1 MAPSRV
7 EPFANNWAYLKTEL
21 NWLDQLLMVAIAR
34 QRKETYAINR
44 VAQSHADRVTSHW
57 WKGLIAFEHPPASD
71 SPARSGSLQ
80 HLNQQEEAPQTSLEL
95 PQPYQERLE
104 SRIQRSEH
112 QGIWLGLPM
121 LCRHLQL
128 TPFEK
133 KLVLMCLA
141 VEVNHRY
148 ARIYSYLQSSDGKS
162 LTRSGVPV
170 SDRSF
175 GMDNQAADLPT
186 VDLVLRLLCR
196 NDTEW
201 QVARRQLTPEHS
213 LLIQHQLLERLQ
225 GDTATFLRSSLR
237 LSESLVNYLLAE
249 SPQPELLDGLTKT
262 CLNPLSGSWQIWQ
275 PQSITHDLAP
285 VGEDSIQLTIQQL
298 AETGLVLPQTLMQ
311 RLAYLCHRVQ
321 MADGMQSAQSTPRL
335 IVSQHPGTI
344 VIVAGAAGTGKTM
357 AAKAIAQTCYH
368 ALCILDLRLIEP
380 LHFAS
385 TLVALLQAAPK
396 LLLIQ
401 AAHLWFGRSTP
412 IAEAQLQSF
421 WQHRQMQPG
430 LTFLSVQLGPKMS
443 LQWQRQC
450 DEYLDFPLPEAKA
463 RQQLWQKA
471 LNQDSSL
478 RTEVDCTQL
487 AQMWRLSGGKIDAIA
502 QTAFCYAM
510 AESSPILT
518 MNHLQQAWRVHRHH

>member
-1 MAPSRV
+1 MVPSRV

-21 NWLDQLLMVAIAR
+21 NWLDQLLMVAVAR

-44 VAQSHADRVTSHW
+44 VAQSQVDRVTSHW
-57 WKGLIAFEHPPASD
+57 WKGLIALEHSPASD
-71 SPARSGSLQ
+71 SPAKSSAFQPL
-80 HLNQQEEAPQTSLEL
+80 PQPEVSTSTSLEF
-95 PQPYQERLE
+95 PQSYQQRLE
-104 SRIQRSEH
+104 SRIQLSEQ
-112 QGIWLGLPM
+112 QGIWLGLPT
-121 LCRHLQL
+121 LCQRLQL

-141 VEVNHRY
+141 TEVNHRY

-170 SDRSF
+170 S
-175 GMDNQAADLPT
+175 
-186 VDLVLRLLCR
+186 DLVLRLLCR

-249 SPQPELLDGLTKT
+249 SPQLESLDGLAKI
-262 CLNPLSGSWQIWQ
+262 CLTSLSGSWQIWQ
-275 PQSITHDLAP
+275 PQSMTHNLTP
-285 VGEDSIQLTIQQL
+285 VDKDSIQLTIQKL
-298 AETGLVLPQTLMQ
+298 AETGLILPQTTMQ

-321 MADGMQSAQSTPRL
+321 MADGMQSAQSTPGL

-357 AAKAIAQTCYH
+357 AAQAIAQACYH
-368 ALCILDLRLIEP
+368 ALYILDLRLIEP
-380 LHFAS
+380 RHYSS
-385 TLVALLQAAPK
+385 TLAALLQAAPK

-421 WQHRQMQPG
+421 WQQRQMHPG
-430 LTFLSVQLGPKMS
+430 LTFLSVQLGPRLS

-450 DEYLDFPLPEAKA
+450 DDYLDFPLPAA
-463 RQQLWQKA
+463 RARRQLWQKA

-518 MNHLQQAWRVHRHH
+518 MNHLQRAWHTHHHH